1 MALVGGISSQLGAF
15 STEHCISGNFH
26 SVFRVSAESQH
37 QYEEATLCSVLCP
50 LYSVLWTLYSVLDT
64 LYFVLEKII
73 VVAGYWREET
83 TTCSSPCSLSVI
95 FLVKNQKIFHF
106 FQFIS
111 YWCKCFIV
119 INVLGFERKL
129 KIDDY
134 KFLFIHF
141 IIPKNCVLILFS
153 PFSFTAQSLNNKRSS
168 TQLGTSIGPLN
179 GALRN
184 IH

>member
-1 MALVGGISSQLGAF
+1 MPLAL
-15 STEHCISGNFH
+15 STEPCISGNFH

-37 QYEEATLCSVLCP
+37 RLKKLLYALYFVLCT
-50 LYSVLWTLYSVLDT
+50 LYYGLCTLYSTYT